1 VGTYVGVRAAEAPT
15 TGFRGFTISLAVS
28 QPGTVD
34 SLVGTALAG
43 AATPLK
49 PVAKS
54 FWG

>member
-49 PVAKS
+49 PVGKS